1 MIYTG
6 ITIYVQS
13 GDIPCFIDIRLT
25 GWLEVKNEETIFII
39 LDYLRE
45 ILKQMEAAQPFSR
58 CYIFHSDKALAS

>member
-25 GWLEVKNEETIFII
+25 GWLEVKNEETIFIT
-39 LDYLRE
+39 LDYL
-45 ILKQMEAAQPFSR
+45 
-58 CYIFHSDKALAS
+58 